1 MIDPVGDHFKAL
13 ERGWRSELPANE
25 WLIIRV
31 DGRAFH
37 TYTRG
42 LEKPFSA
49 PLMASMDHTATVLA
63 REVQGAVLGYVQ
75 SDEISIV
82 VAPHALAD
90 PGGVWFGGSVQ
101 KIVSISASAATG
113 AFNSHFGSTMGWSR
127 WAMFDARVFSLT
139 DTAEVEAY
147 LRWRQ
152 ADCTRNAIS
161 MLSEHY
167 IGKKNLKNVKTGER
181 VRLLAD
187 AGVQLAD
194 VNPRFHLGGLTY
206 PVTAPEEVTFTHK
219 QTLVEETTVA
229 MRRRWVIEPTERI
242 GTWFRDRHTDVIAEV

>member
-1 MIDPVGDHFKAL
+1 MIDPTGDIMKGF
-13 ERGWRSELPANE
+13 ERDWRSELPADQ

-31 DGRAFH
+31 DGKAFH

-42 LEKPFSA
+42 LQKPFSA

-63 REVQGAVLGYVQ
+63 REVQGAALGYVQ

-82 VAPHALAD
+82 VAPHALGD

-101 KIVSISASAATG
+101 KIASISASAATG
-113 AFNSHFGSTMGWSR
+113 AFNSHFGSTMGWSK
-127 WAMFDARVFSLT
+127 WAMFDARVFALPDST
-139 DTAEVEAY
+139 RVAEY

-167 IGKKNLKNVKTGER
+167 IGKKKLQGVKTGER
-181 VRLLAD
+181 IRLLIDMGIGIAD
-187 AGVQLAD
+187 IDQ
-194 VNPRFHLGGLTY
+194 RFFLGGLTH
-206 PVTAPEEVTFTHK
+206 PVTTPEEVSFVHK
-219 QTLVEETTVA
+219 ETQIKKTTMA
-229 MRRRWVIEPTERI
+229 MRRRWVIEPIKGI
-242 GTWFRDRHTDVIAEV
+242 GLWFRDHVDTDTPSV